1 MADKI
6 AFYQIYYKEEQL
18 SELYNFSIPY
28 YNPNLTDYF
37 ENSVIRDIVP
47 KTDAE
52 RICVAS
58 WRLSQKRG
66 NGIRVKKQLT
76 TEALIDDYDIAI
88 LTPRSPNHKALS
100 MASIW
105 HGKAWDEAIKDL
117 RKNIRVPSE
126 VKYAIYENHF
136 IAKGD
141 IYKEYVSNCLS
152 PVMDYMV
159 SNPVYFADSGYIK
172 KKSQE
177 EVKAYQEKTGRRDWP
192 IAPFVL
198 ERLFSIWIND
208 KNFKVVNK

>member
-6 AFYQIYYKEEQL
+6 AFYQIYYKEDQL
-18 SELYNFSIPY
+18 PELYNFSIPY
-28 YNPNLTDYF
+28 FNPQLTDYF
-37 ENSVIRDIVP
+37 ENTVIRDIVP
-47 KTDAE
+47 KTDADL
-52 RICVAS
+52 ISVCS

-88 LTPRSPNHKALS
+88 LTPRSPNHQALR
-100 MASIW
+100 MASLW

-136 IAKGD
+136 VAKGD
-141 IYKEYVSNCLS
+141 IYKEYVSNCLN

-159 SNPVYFADSGYIK
+159 SNPIYFADSGYAK

-177 EVKAYQEKTGRRDWP
+177 EVKSYQEKTGRRDWP